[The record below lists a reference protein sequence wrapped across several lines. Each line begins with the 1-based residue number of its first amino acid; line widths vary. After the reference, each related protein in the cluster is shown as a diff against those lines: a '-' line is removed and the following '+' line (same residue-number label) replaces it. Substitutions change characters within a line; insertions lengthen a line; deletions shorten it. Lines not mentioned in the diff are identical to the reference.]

1 MGNNG
6 FKCPG
11 ASGQFVMNELSNNE
25 SLLKAGE
32 SPDVTIYP
40 VPVDNELFV
49 KMDDTVGQ
57 DALLTILTIQGV
69 SVYEGTYSKSSN
81 IRTADLKPGVYVL
94 HIVSNNG
101 FHKVVKFI
109 KK

>member
-1 MGNNG
+1 MSEDT
-6 FKCPG
+6 G
-11 ASGQFVMNELSNNE
+11 ASGQFVMNDLSNNE

-32 SPDVTIYP
+32 SPGVTIYP

-49 KMDDTVGQ
+49 KIDDTVGK
-57 DALLTILTIQGV
+57 DALLSILTIQGV
-69 SVYEGTYSKSSN
+69 SVYEGTYPKSSN
-81 IRTADLKPGVYVL
+81 IRTDDLKPGVYVL